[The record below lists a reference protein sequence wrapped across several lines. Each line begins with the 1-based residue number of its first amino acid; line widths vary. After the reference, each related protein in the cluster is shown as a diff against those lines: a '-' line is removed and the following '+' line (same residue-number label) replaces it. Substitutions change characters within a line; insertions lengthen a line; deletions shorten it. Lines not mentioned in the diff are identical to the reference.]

1 MEYRFDNEQRQYTT
15 SCVDRSGL
23 FSELPTDPVSVLK
36 EGFCPALSLDD
47 LHTRLIPADLP
58 LVVMT
63 EVAWFVQLT
72 RTDHAYETNGSVN
85 KQGISLSETL
95 YRDHS
100 WYELADW
107 YDLLTQI
114 QVRYELNEDKFC
126 QLRVIACHMFTRRR
140 LGEPFK
146 VFLCSSTENRGI
158 YVDVTFQSKVTTN
171 PCPFVPKKIEALKV
185 GEKTCLLCH
194 KVCKTTCK
202 RCKKVPY
209 CSKECLKGDYKR
221 HKRLCQKLLQV
232 VPLKECLSKH
242 QTRIFKIP
250 DLRYLA
256 SGQ

>member
-36 EGFCPALSLDD
+36 EGFLSCVKSRRSS
-47 LHTRLIPADLP
+47 HATIPADLP

-202 RCKKVPY
+202 GCKSSVLRQRMPKGRLQKTQTAVP
-209 CSKECLKGDYKR
+209 
-221 HKRLCQKLLQV
+221 KLLAV